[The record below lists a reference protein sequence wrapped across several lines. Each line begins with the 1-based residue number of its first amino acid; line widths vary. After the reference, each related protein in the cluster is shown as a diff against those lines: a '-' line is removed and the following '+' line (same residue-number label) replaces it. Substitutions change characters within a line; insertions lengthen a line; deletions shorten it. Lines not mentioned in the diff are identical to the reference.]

1 MVAASMVALPSVFI
15 FLILP
20 NFSWPVFSH
29 LNKNFLSELEPR
41 SGRGAVQTRA
51 VDLRQLNP
59 TAEGHTAIKERGYC
73 EKSTGTEAKKA
84 VKQKIKVRDGK
95 KGQRSIA

>member
-1 MVAASMVALPSVFI
+1 MVAASTVALPSVFT

-41 SGRGAVQTRA
+41 SGRGAVQTRTM
-51 VDLRQLNP
+51 DLRQLNP
-59 TAEGHTAIKERGYC
+59 TAEGRTAIKERLL
-73 EKSTGTEAKKA
+73 
-84 VKQKIKVRDGK
+84 
-95 KGQRSIA
+95 